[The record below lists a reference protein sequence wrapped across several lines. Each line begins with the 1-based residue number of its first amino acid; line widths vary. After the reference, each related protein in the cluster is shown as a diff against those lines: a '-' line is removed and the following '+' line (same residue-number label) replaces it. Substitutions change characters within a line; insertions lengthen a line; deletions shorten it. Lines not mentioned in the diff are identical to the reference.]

1 MNESKRPDIKAWFKN
16 KKGKKDQ
23 WLILLLIGILL
34 IVIAIPTTPKNKEE
48 EGGQE
53 EEALSDAGEDS
64 DSYARLLERRL
75 EEALIQVKGV
85 GKVSVMIT
93 LSSSKEKIVEKDR
106 ETSTDKSLEGE
117 NVQNQNSSSSETS
130 VYSGQS
136 GSQSP
141 YVKKTLSPDIQGV
154 IVIAEGGDNPVVIEN
169 ITEAVQALFGVDTH
183 KIKVMKRS

>member
-1 MNESKRPDIKAWFKN
+1 MNESRMPDIKAWFKN

-34 IVIAIPTTPKNKEE
+34 VVIAIPATPENKKED
-48 EGGQE
+48 GQE
-53 EEALSDAGEDS
+53 EETLSDAGEDS

-106 ETSTDKSLEGE
+106 ETSTDKSQEGE
-117 NVQNQNSSSSETS
+117 SVQNQNSSSSETS